1 MQKAECGSADLV
13 IVSVGYFSLYAFRGH
28 VESHSDCL
36 KSLFG
41 WMCLIKDLWSGFS
54 WLHELI

>member
-36 KSLFG
+36 KA
-41 WMCLIKDLWSGFS
+41 CLVGCA
-54 WLHELI
+54 